1 VDSPCGIIGRQP
13 DRQGINHE
21 TVKHFAKFHLA
32 PDQTVHTDAL
42 NALNSLAQSQHH
54 VAKVT
59 PPELASHWLPW
70 VHIVIS
76 NFKTFVLG
84 TYHGISGKYVQEY
97 LDEYTYRLNRRFWEP
112 EIPNRLVRLAVNHRP
127 VKLQPVFCS

>member
-1 VDSPCGIIGRQP
+1 MA
-13 DRQGINHE
+13 
-21 TVKHFAKFHLA
+21 TK
-32 PDQTVHTDAL
+32 QTVHTDAL
-42 NALNSLAQSQHH
+42 KALTSLAESQHH

-59 PPELASHWLPW
+59 PPELASEWLPW

-97 LDEYTYRLNRRFWEP
+97 LNEYTYRLNRRFWEA
-112 EIPNRLVRLAVNHRP
+112 EIPNRLLRLAVNHRP
-127 VKLQPVFCS
+127 VKFQPVYCS